1 MKSEDIIE
9 RLQDTEQVLA
19 EQAGRIEKLENKEV
33 RITDIAIPDYSAELN
48 TILQELININN
59 HDKVDQVLS
68 RVTSIQEILKKQPV
82 PVHKQLRVLL
92 FPETNQGQYYKI
104 VFGRLIP
111 WTFGFVFLTYLF
123 VCGYKA
129 VGTYQLYEDHI
140 DQVHREQVQ
149 REQVHYERALR
160 YLQQHSK
167 RKTIAAMKEAWQKS
181 DK

>member
-9 RLQDTEQVLA
+9 RLQDTEQVLT
-19 EQAGRIEKLENKEV
+19 EQGNRIEKLETKEV
-33 RITDIAIPDYSAELN
+33 KSVDIAIPDYSLELN
-48 TILQELININN
+48 TILQELRNINN
-59 HDKVDQVLS
+59 HDKEDQLLS

-92 FPETNQGQYYKI
+92 FPETDQGQYYKI

-111 WTFGFVFLTYLF
+111 WGFCFMALTYLF
-123 VCGYKA
+123 ICGYKA
-129 VGTYQLYEDHI
+129 AATYQLYQNHL
-140 DQVHREQVQ
+140 DQVQSEQLQ
-149 REQVHYERALR
+149 RKQVHYEQAWR

-167 RKTIAAMKEAWQKS
+167 KKTIAAMKEAWQKS